1 MCPGGRVACT
11 CASPVACCHWHC
23 RGWEPPSAQPP
34 PTATATATAPQ
45 VIRRYVSGVYPLELE
60 PDIVAALAL
69 SADESSVA
77 KMGVFAV
84 NASKRANATAPH
96 ARAF

>member
-1 MCPGGRVACT
+1 MANNGIFDFLKAALPGSLDWNFVKFLVGRD
-11 CASPVACCHWHC
+11 
-23 RGWEPPSAQPP
+23 G
-34 PTATATATAPQ
+34 Q